1 MLGLLVERFVPYSL
15 VCLGPGGGFPFCFCF
30 SFGLLLDGDG
40 VFYVC
45 VHEGEILQF
54 LGCLLQGGSVCV
66 LVVLY
71 FLISVLTLGGRVC
84 VP

>member
-15 VCLGPGGGFPFCFCF
+15 VCLGPGGGFLFDFAF
-30 SFGLLLDGDG
+30 RL
-40 VFYVC
+40 VC
-45 VHEGEILQF
+45 SLMGMGSSMSVSIKGSSTISGMLIT
-54 LGCLLQGGSVCV
+54 GGSVCV